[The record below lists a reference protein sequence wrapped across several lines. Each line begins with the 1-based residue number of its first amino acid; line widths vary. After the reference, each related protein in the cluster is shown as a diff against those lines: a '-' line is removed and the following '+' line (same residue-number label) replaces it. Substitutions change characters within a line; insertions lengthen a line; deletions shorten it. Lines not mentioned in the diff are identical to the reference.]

1 MSSPRLSAL
10 RGALLGLALA
20 AAAPALAD
28 DTPTTAGAIDRLK
41 GLGNEAIGSAKR
53 GVGNLTDD
61 EELKAEGRAQ
71 KLRGQVQ
78 QEKGKAKDTIEN
90 ALDK

>member
-1 MSSPRLSAL
+1 MTSFRKTAL
-10 RGALLGLALA
+10 HGALLALVLTG
-20 AAAPALAD
+20 PALAD
-28 DTPTTAGAIDRLK
+28 DTPTTAGAVDRLK
-41 GLGNEAIGSAKR
+41 GLTNEAVGSAKR

-61 EELKAEGRAQ
+61 EAMKADGRDQ

-78 QEKGKAKDTIEN
+78 QERGKAKDAVEN